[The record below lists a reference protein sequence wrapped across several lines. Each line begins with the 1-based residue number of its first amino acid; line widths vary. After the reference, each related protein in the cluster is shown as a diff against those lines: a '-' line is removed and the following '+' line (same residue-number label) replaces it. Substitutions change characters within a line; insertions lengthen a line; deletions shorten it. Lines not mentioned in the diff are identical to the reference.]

1 MHTSRRCAVCRDRTR
16 QLTLAIS
23 TQIWLTS
30 PAAKPGRPAITRNQT
45 TSLTPQDALEA
56 ASQKEARALAKLRD
70 VRARAAS
77 NAGPGALLAALAEET
92 SLARYTAQER
102 LPKVM
107 EARRERLL
115 AVQTVLNEPVSS
127 EQDLAAMQV
136 QEWRDLEVSGQSVAC
151 KLLIVY

>member
-1 MHTSRRCAVCRDRTR
+1 
-16 QLTLAIS
+16 
-23 TQIWLTS
+23 
-30 PAAKPGRPAITRNQT
+30 
-45 TSLTPQDALEA
+45 
-56 ASQKEARALAKLRD
+56 LAKLRD

-102 LPKVM
+102 LPKEM

-115 AVQTVLNEPVSS
+115 AVQTVLNEPVCS

-136 QEWRDLEVSGQSVAC
+136 REGRGLEVLGQSLVC
-151 KLLIVY
+151 EMLLCL